1 MAWPLARCG
10 FIPQFLPAETGTSL
24 WLPPRALSSSLTF
37 KTSKGVRCRRAAP
50 VVVASIHH
58 PCGARGVADFP
69 LAPAV
74 NVASLCAG
82 ASIGETVSNIFLTR
96 CFSPCS
102 DAIIGQNRLG
112 RRPGGLQPGQTAS
125 RCTQH
130 NEAPFESHAT
140 KSTRR
145 PTLVSEKDN
154 RLFRPTIPPPH
165 SLVIQTCGW
174 LCCVA
179 CSSSFLSGFS
189 GSSPRP
195 LRAPSKKNDYFVRP
209 RYTRAPASPLI
220 C

>member
-74 NVASLCAG
+74 NVASLCAE
-82 ASIGETVSNIFLTR
+82 ASIGETVSKIFLTR

-102 DAIIGQNRLG
+102 DEIIGYYRLG

-154 RLFRPTIPPPH
+154 RLFRPTIPPP
-165 SLVIQTCGW
+165 IPW
-174 LCCVA
+174 
-179 CSSSFLSGFS
+179 
-189 GSSPRP
+189 
-195 LRAPSKKNDYFVRP
+195 
-209 RYTRAPASPLI
+209 
-220 C
+220 